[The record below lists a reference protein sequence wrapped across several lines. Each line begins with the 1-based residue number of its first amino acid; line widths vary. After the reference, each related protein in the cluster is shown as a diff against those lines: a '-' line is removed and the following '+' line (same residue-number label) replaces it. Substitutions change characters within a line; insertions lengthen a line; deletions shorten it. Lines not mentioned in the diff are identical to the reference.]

1 MELNVNSPAYYKDH
15 YGIDDEVYSFFQK
28 AYLFFLDKEYSATLK
43 TVGIVPIVAPKELY
57 DSGDWKESVRLIDGN
72 NCAIATLRINFE
84 EYHNA
89 DSIGKIALTKD
100 VVLRALRKIKSKV
113 DFGYEA
119 FAHDL
124 NQLSA
129 E

>member
-28 AYLFFLDKEYSATLK
+28 AYVFFLNKEYSDTLK
-43 TVGIVPIVAPKELY
+43 IVGIVPIVAPKKLY

-72 NCAIATLRINFE
+72 NCAIVSLRINFE

-89 DSIGKIALTKD
+89 DSTGKIALTKD
-100 VVLRALRKIKSKV
+100 VVLRALRKIKLKV
-113 DFGYEA
+113 DFDYEA
-119 FAHDL
+119 FKRDL
-124 NQLSA
+124 DA
-129 E
+129 VI

>member
-1 MELNVNSPAYYKDH
+1 MKLNVNSPAYYKDH

-28 AYLFFLDKEYSATLK
+28 AYLFFLDKEYSDTLK

-72 NCAIATLRINFE
+72 NCAIASLRINFE

-89 DSIGKIALTKD
+89 DSTGKIALTKD
-100 VVLRALRKIKSKV
+100 VVLKALRKIKFKV
-113 DFGYEA
+113 DFDCEA
-119 FAHDL
+119 FKRDL
-124 NQLSA
+124 DA
-129 E
+129 VI

>member
-28 AYLFFLDKEYSATLK
+28 AYLFFLNKEYSDTLK
-43 TVGIVPIVAPKELY
+43 IVGIVPIVAPKKLY

-72 NCAIATLRINFE
+72 NCAIVSLRINFE

-89 DSIGKIALTKD
+89 DSTGKIALTKD
-100 VVLRALRKIKSKV
+100 VVLRALRKIKLKV
-113 DFGYEA
+113 DFDYEA
-119 FAHDL
+119 FKRDL
-124 NQLSA
+124 DA
-129 E
+129 VI